1 MKGQII
7 AIDKTED
14 VIRFDIEVMDAIIN
28 ELDVEEYDFDLVE
41 VSSNGYP
48 IIRFT
53 VNRLKSTD
61 DDNDSSDT
69 IVPFQIAYAV
79 SIHKAQRL

>member
-28 ELDVEEYDFDLVE
+28 ELDVEEYD
-41 VSSNGYP
+41 
-48 IIRFT
+48 
-53 VNRLKSTD
+53 
-61 DDNDSSDT
+61 
-69 IVPFQIAYAV
+69 
-79 SIHKAQRL
+79 SI